1 MALKFFFIVSFII
14 ITICIAA
21 LILFVLDQDK
31 RDFDDSEIWE
41 DESKNKFE

>member
-21 LILFVLDQDK
+21 LILFVLDNGK
-31 RDFDDSEIWE
+31 ENFKESEIWE